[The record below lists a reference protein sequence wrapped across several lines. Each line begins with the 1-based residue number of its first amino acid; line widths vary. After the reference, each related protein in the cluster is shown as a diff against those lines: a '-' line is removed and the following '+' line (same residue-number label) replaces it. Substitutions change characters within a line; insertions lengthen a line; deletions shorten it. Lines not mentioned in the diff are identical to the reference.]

1 MRIAVL
7 AAPDSW
13 YLRDLRRAAA
23 GVAQIVACSFADL
36 ALRLGGVPGERVTA
50 GDQALSSCDAVIV
63 RSMPAGTLE
72 QVVFR
77 MDALARVQAAGT
89 RVLNPPRALEIAI
102 DKYLALARL
111 ADAGLRVPA
120 TVTCQTAAEARVAF
134 QQLGGDVVVKPLFG
148 SEGRGITRVSDPALA
163 DRAFRLLEQLG
174 AVLYL
179 QQFVP
184 HDGCDLRALVIGD
197 QVLAMRRCNPTDW
210 RTNVSRG
217 AVTQCVEL
225 DESLRRMALTA
236 ARAVGA
242 PLAGVD
248 LLPARD
254 GTVYALE
261 VNAVPGWK
269 ALARTH
275 QRDIAREV
283 LDHLRLPPP
292 RAAS

>member
-7 AAPDSW
+7 ASPDSW
-13 YLRDLRRAAA
+13 YLRDLRRAAS
-23 GVAQIVACSFADL
+23 GTETIVACTFSELSA
-36 ALRLGGVPGERVTA
+36 RLGAVPGPHVASGPTVLA
-50 GDQALSSCDAVIV
+50 GCDAVIV

-77 MDALARVQAAGT
+77 MDALARVQQSGV

-111 ADAGLRVPA
+111 ADAGLRVPP
-120 TVTCQTAAEARVAF
+120 TVTCQTAAEALVAYD
-134 QQLGGDVVVKPLFG
+134 QLGGDVVVKPLFG
-148 SEGRGITRVSDPALA
+148 SEGRGIARVSDAALA
-163 DRAFRLLEQLG
+163 ERAFRLLEQLG

-184 HDGCDLRALVIGD
+184 HEGFDLRALVIGD
-197 QVLAMRRCNPTDW
+197 QLLAIRRRNSADW

-217 AVTQCVEL
+217 AIAEVVDL
-225 DESLRRMALTA
+225 DESLGRMARTA

-242 PLAGVD
+242 SVAGVD

-254 GTVYALE
+254 GTVYVLE

-269 ALARTH
+269 AVARAH
-275 QRDIAREV
+275 RRDVARDV
-283 LDHLRLPPP
+283 LDYL
-292 RAAS
+292 AQGEIA